1 MHARKDS
8 GCDLSFSEDIV
19 WSGVQQL
26 WVAQKQLLDKFQHLE
41 ETKLPVL
48 FSEENINR
56 LVDKL
61 ELQTGAQDKSTSANP
76 SSRLLKSQLR
86 TLMSARLPKVMT
98 KAGFGLPH
106 TLPDYA
112 QVNQSNGKLEISRIL
127 DRISQLGERC
137 RFATVDAY
145 LSAYVPSGCGL
156 SDMTLR
162 SLVEREENIRL
173 TMAQLTRSHQEWMT
187 SLTLF
192 RNAATVFLKTATG
205 SGLEDDDEFMQL
217 KSDPHLSCHTLPDL
231 TEISSVLF
239 SENDLDAGERAIRER
254 VLESLN
260 SMDLAMITAPAEP
273 LSRYAYWS
281 KDDNFS
287 SRSSSLWSSPPD
299 SPRSLTSYAIESTDY
314 SIYSR

>member
-8 GCDLSFSEDIV
+8 GCDLYPSEDIV
-19 WSGVQQL
+19 WAGVQQL
-26 WVAQKQLLDKFQHLE
+26 WKAQKQLLDEFQYLE
-41 ETKLPVL
+41 ETKLPAL
-48 FSEENINR
+48 FSEENIDRFVNY
-56 LVDKL
+56 
-61 ELQTGAQDKSTSANP
+61 LQSQKEAQCTSTSANP
-76 SSRLLKSQLR
+76 SFRLLKAQLR
-86 TLMSARLPKVMT
+86 TLMSARLPKDMT
-98 KAGFGLPH
+98 KAGYGLPH

-112 QVNQSNGKLEISRIL
+112 QVNQSNGILEISRIL
-127 DRISQLGERC
+127 NRISQLGERC
-137 RFATVDAY
+137 RFATVDAH

-156 SDMTLR
+156 SGMTLR

-173 TMAQLTRSHQEWMT
+173 TMAQLTRSHQEWMA

-217 KSDPHLSCHTLPDL
+217 KSDPHLPCHTLPNL
-231 TEISSVLF
+231 TEISSVF
-239 SENDLDAGERAIRER
+239 YSEDDLDAGEVAIRER

-260 SMDLAMITAPAEP
+260 SMDLATITAPAEP

-287 SRSSSLWSSPPD
+287 SRSSSLLSSPPD
-299 SPRSLTSYAIESTDY
+299 SSRSLTSYAIESTDY